1 MKPEDNPIT
10 DDEWLLRRIRK
21 ELFPTQQDPV
31 FSNEAFKPR
40 YKGYDPD
47 TDGIS
52 LFREAC
58 VDAPDDILAE
68 VAPEKRPYNG
78 IVRVSVAFVK
88 SLGLSVQNKP
98 EPPIKGHVIIQQFP
112 ARVFGSA
119 RFSCF
124 IARRACGLGRRGDC
138 GGGDCAL
145 VRIHA
150 GRRCWARTATMGHPC
165 PLLEVVRIRS
175 SCSQLS
181 AGNGRH
187 LDQLKG
193 EQHFVQM
200 SDRFQTKAV
209 KQVPHAFPKSTFAAQ
224 FVQHGLKQRIA

>member
-1 MKPEDNPIT
+1 M
-10 DDEWLLRRIRK
+10 WLLFMLDRFTPVNAPSANSSGVVRWCVSIGRSIACSLSPTNACAAFLRACLPRK
-21 ELFPTQQDPV
+21 SGGAA
-31 FSNEAFKPR
+31 SNKWHASL
-40 YKGYDPD
+40 
-47 TDGIS
+47 DGIATPS
-52 LFREAC
+52 
-58 VDAPDDILAE
+58 P
-68 VAPEKRPYNG
+68 
-78 IVRVSVAFVK
+78 
-88 SLGLSVQNKP
+88 
-98 EPPIKGHVIIQQFP
+98 KGVESHGKNQQFP

-138 GGGDCAL
+138 GGGDRAL

-150 GRRCWARTATMGHPC
+150 GRRCWARTATIGHPC

>member
-1 MKPEDNPIT
+1 MQARTANCHKPIATTTALIKVRRRTSAPFHSAVGNSINFCPYQRFATFLAPNADTHPHV
-10 DDEWLLRRIRK
+10 LRI
-21 ELFPTQQDPV
+21 
-31 FSNEAFKPR
+31 
-40 YKGYDPD
+40 
-47 TDGIS
+47 
-52 LFREAC
+52 
-58 VDAPDDILAE
+58 
-68 VAPEKRPYNG
+68 
-78 IVRVSVAFVK
+78 FVK
-88 SLGLSVQNKP
+88 KRTKAAEIQGFRTFPGFFLALANLALP
-98 EPPIKGHVIIQQFP
+98 WAHVFHQQFP

-138 GGGDCAL
+138 GGGDRAL

-150 GRRCWARTATMGHPC
+150 GRRCWVRTATMGHPC

>member
-1 MKPEDNPIT
+1 MSKEDKPTQWHPIFA
-10 DDEWLLRRIRK
+10 ELLRPM
-21 ELFPTQQDPV
+21 LQDYYEVQTNVPV
-31 FSNEAFKPR
+31 
-40 YKGYDPD
+40 G
-47 TDGIS
+47 
-52 LFREAC
+52 
-58 VDAPDDILAE
+58 DAPCEADIVLVRRTSNPPTPFRGLWRHLKTWNVLEFKGPSVSARLDDLN
-68 VAPEKRPYNG
+68 V
-78 IVRVSVAFVK
+78 
-88 SLGLSVQNKP
+88 L
-98 EPPIKGHVIIQQFP
+98 IQQFP

-138 GGGDCAL
+138 GGGDRAL

-150 GRRCWARTATMGHPC
+150 GRRCWVRTATIGHPC